1 MAHLLEDNEEAL
13 STLHQVTLIESKV
26 SSDDLDQDNS
36 KHFNSSKDKNDNFQ
50 LKVLPRDFTEKICRT
65 CFNEITAD
73 ARIPLNMP
81 DDPGYLENLI
91 HLCLPK
97 VDLLLTKDPMICRQ
111 CYRNLEEFYSFS
123 INCMKTEVEL
133 QAYCS
138 MNQSNNPI
146 DISDFLRHAMKYGS
160 DFIAVKEESQNLIA
174 DVLRDNSDNFDSDS
188 NDFDVKTENEYN
200 ADISVIESK
209 SKYGQVRS
217 RGTKTRN
224 LRGSTKNRKFSS
236 KDLLETQVKCETCGH
251 KFTTKWALDRH
262 VPVHNIQNSHYSCEF
277 CNLKFKYKNSYEK
290 HLNAHVTGAPMSKPF
305 ACECGKFFNRK
316 SKLKKHQEIHS
327 KKEKPFAC
335 TSCGKRFLDQKLLD
349 GHVERVHINE
359 KAFSCELC
367 GNKYTNKPGLDVHIK
382 SHFPNEN
389 PRPEPDLMCDIC
401 GKLFYRKY
409 SLEKHHM
416 SHTGDKPHECDQ
428 CDMKFKERY
437 QLTIHMR
444 KHTGEKPFNCEV
456 CDFKFS
462 CKNRLGVHMRKHTG
476 VRPFPCQLCDMAFT
490 RNDHLMK
497 HVRAIHTGERPF
509 ECDICN
515 KTFNRK
521 DYLLK
526 HKKVHNK
533 SS

>member
-1 MAHLLEDNEEAL
+1 MDCSGHNGSFRYRGAKCRGRIR
-13 STLHQVTLIESKV
+13 TV
-26 SSDDLDQDNS
+26 LDI
-36 KHFNSSKDKNDNFQ
+36 
-50 LKVLPRDFTEKICRT
+50 R
-65 CFNEITAD
+65 
-73 ARIPLNMP
+73 
-81 DDPGYLENLI
+81 G
-91 HLCLPK
+91 
-97 VDLLLTKDPMICRQ
+97 
-111 CYRNLEEFYSFS
+111 
-123 INCMKTEVEL
+123 EVEGV
-133 QAYCS
+133 
-138 MNQSNNPI
+138 NP
-146 DISDFLRHAMKYGS
+146 
-160 DFIAVKEESQNLIA
+160 
-174 DVLRDNSDNFDSDS
+174 
-188 NDFDVKTENEYN
+188 
-200 ADISVIESK
+200 
-209 SKYGQVRS
+209 S
-217 RGTKTRN
+217 R
-224 LRGSTKNRKFSS
+224 
-236 KDLLETQVKCETCGH
+236 
-251 KFTTKWALDRH
+251 
-262 VPVHNIQNSHYSCEF
+262 
-277 CNLKFKYKNSYEK
+277 
-290 HLNAHVTGAPMSKPF
+290 
-305 ACECGKFFNRK
+305 
-316 SKLKKHQEIHS
+316 
-327 KKEKPFAC
+327 
-335 TSCGKRFLDQKLLD
+335 LLD

-389 PRPEPDLMCDIC
+389 PRPEPDLI
-401 GKLFYRKY
+401 KY

-490 RNDHLMK
+490 RNDHLIK